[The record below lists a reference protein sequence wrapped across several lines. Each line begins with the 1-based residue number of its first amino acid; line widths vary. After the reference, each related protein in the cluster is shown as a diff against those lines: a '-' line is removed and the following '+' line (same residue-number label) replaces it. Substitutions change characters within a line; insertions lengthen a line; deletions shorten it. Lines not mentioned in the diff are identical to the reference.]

1 MKYMAEF
8 IEHFNKRNYFSIRD
22 ARIFLKQKKI
32 STGYLKLLI
41 HTLLKKNKLKRLAKG
56 IYTFKDEL
64 MVAGFAFSPFYY
76 GLHEALSIHRLWG
89 QATNPVIITTKKVRA
104 GTRTVMDSNITIKRI
119 SPKMFFGYKI
129 IEHYGLQI
137 PVSDLEKTLIDF
149 AYFRQKIPEE
159 ALKTLLASI
168 QKKRLGEYLRKS
180 PKQTRKAITKLL
192 EKPKKRKQEKSR
204 KLRARWACLKAK
216 QN

>member
-56 IYTFKDEL
+56 VYTFKDEL

-159 ALKTLLASI
+159 ALKTLLARI
-168 QKKRLGEYLRKS
+168 QKKKLNEYLGKAPKWARK
-180 PKQTRKAITKLL
+180 RVTKLL
-192 EKPKKRKQEKSR
+192 QEKR
-204 KLRARWACLKAK
+204 IQKRQTNEMHAANQLFG
-216 QN
+216 